1 MRLRFRLHP
10 QHKIDGKRC
19 GVDAGVGEVGED
31 GLDCDL
37 LEAGEEFAF
46 DLGAVGVVGACCG
59 GVGGGLGWR
68 GEWRD
73 VGGRASLWRRQGGW
87 ERHRE
92 RGKRVEG

>member
-1 MRLRFRLHP
+1 M
-10 QHKIDGKRC
+10 
-19 GVDAGVGEVGED
+19 GED

-59 GVGGGLGWR
+59 GVGGRLEGF

-73 VGGRASLWRRQGGW
+73 VGGRIGLWRCHEGGW
-87 ERHRE
+87 EGHRE